1 MQSRTPV
8 VKAIH
13 DAVAAGDFAEA
24 ERLFGPYREEV
35 VAVWQDTK
43 SDGERQ
49 AIAADVN
56 ALLEWARVTT
66 LSARAHAQS
75 KLVLLRRDSAYAAGD
90 GGRRAFN
97 LEA

>member
-13 DAVAAGDFAEA
+13 DAVASANFAEA
-24 ERLFGPYREEV
+24 ERLLEPYRQQV
-35 VAVWQDTK
+35 VASWQDAA
-43 SDGERQ
+43 SDGERE

-56 ALLEWARVTT
+56 ALLEWVRVTT
-66 LSARAHAQS
+66 LSARAHAQN
-75 KLVLLRRDSAYAAGD
+75 KLVLLSRDGAYTLGSGA
-90 GGRRAFN
+90 RRAFN